1 MKQRIEC
8 WRCGAAVKSDQ
19 LPITRLEQCLH
30 CHADLHACRLCR
42 SWNPRYTSK
51 CSHDHAEPPLDRE
64 RANFCQY
71 FRPAPGAF
79 RNAAAPAS
87 ETARTDL
94 EALFGNS
101 QEHTETGADTA
112 ADNKSETER
121 ARRALDDLFGGNKE
135 NDTPGST

>member
-8 WRCGAAVKSDQ
+8 WRCGTAVKSNQ

-30 CHADLHACRLCR
+30 CHADLHVCRLCR

-71 FRPAPGAF
+71 FRPAQSAF
-79 RNAAAPAS
+79 RNAGAPAS

-101 QEHTETGADTA
+101 EEQAGTETAT
-112 ADNKSETER
+112 DNITETER
-121 ARRALDDLFGGNKE
+121 ARRALDDLFGGDKG
-135 NDTPGST
+135 NDAAGSS

>member
-1 MKQRIEC
+1 MKQHIEC
-8 WRCGAAVKSDQ
+8 WHCGTAVKSNQ

-30 CHADLHACRLCR
+30 CHADLHVCRLCR

-79 RNAAAPAS
+79 RSAGAPAS

-101 QEHTETGADTA
+101 QEQAETAAA
-112 ADNKSETER
+112 ADNSTETER
-121 ARRALDDLFGGNKE
+121 ARRALDELFGGGGKG
-135 NDTPGST
+135 NDAPGST

>member
-1 MKQRIEC
+1 MKKRIEC
-8 WRCGAAVKSDQ
+8 WRCGTALKPDQ
-19 LPITRLEQCLH
+19 LPIARLEQCHH
-30 CHADLHACRLCR
+30 CHADLHVCRLCR

-71 FRPAPGAF
+71 FRPAADVF
-79 RNAAAPAS
+79 RNAGAAPG

-94 EALFGNS
+94 EALFAEGP
-101 QEHTETGADTA
+101 EHSGTGTA
-112 ADNKSETER
+112 TDDITETER
-121 ARRALDDLFGGNKE
+121 ARRALDALFGGDQE

>member
-8 WRCGAAVKSDQ
+8 WRCGTAVKSAQ
-19 LPITRLEQCLH
+19 LPIARLEQCLH
-30 CHADLHACRLCR
+30 CHADLHVCRLCR

-71 FRPAPGAF
+71 FRPAPDVF
-79 RNAAAPAS
+79 RNAGVPAG
-87 ETARTDL
+87 ETARSDL

-101 QEHTETGADTA
+101 AEHAGTA
-112 ADNKSETER
+112 ADADNITETER
-121 ARRALDDLFGGNKE
+121 ARRALDNLFGGDKG
-135 NDTPGST
+135 NDAPGST

>member
-8 WRCGAAVKSDQ
+8 WRCGTAVNSAQ

-30 CHADLHACRLCR
+30 CHADLHVCRLCR
-42 SWNPRYTSK
+42 FWNPRYTSK

-71 FRPAPGAF
+71 FRPAPGAC
-79 RNAAAPAS
+79 RNAGAPGG

-94 EALFGNS
+94 EALFCNS
-101 QEHTETGADTA
+101 RQQAGTDVD
-112 ADNKSETER
+112 ADNITKTER
-121 ARRALDDLFGGNKE
+121 ARRALDNLFGGDKG
-135 NDTPGST
+135 NDTPGSN